1 MIVCSMRTLVVF
13 ILLAFGLQGQQTT
26 VNGQQTSCTVPEP
39 VEGTTLGASTSSAT
53 AYPQTV
59 DGYPMPVDYYEN
71 QIRLADSLYKN
82 YLPQYN
88 FDEVKAAMEFFDSIR
103 NEKLA
108 IRNYGRRKAIPNSTF
123 LIPNYQCAKAH
134 YYHAVGLTERDDIV
148 GACEHYLTALETME
162 ELMSND
168 EGLKA
173 KGKKSVDNPEDYEK
187 IRFLA
192 LTYNRLG
199 RLFFNE
205 GYCDLAILKYRKA
218 LEYIE
223 YLGNNK
229 YKANILKELGNVY
242 QLNGESDSALYYY
255 NSSLKANPDLTNKLD
270 LEKNIAQILFDKGEK
285 DSAYIIVENNLG
297 KIENTN
303 MMGSYYNVLGKM
315 YIDDKEYDSAIYY
328 ITKSINSNISYIK
341 INSAIKLSAIYDSIG
356 DYEKKAYYDDIVS
369 KISIKDINKNV
380 ERSM

>member
-1 MIVCSMRTLVVF
+1 MKHLLFF
-13 ILLAFGLQGQQTT
+13 ILLVAFGCQRTT
-26 VNGQQTSCTVPEP
+26 VNGQQNLCKVPEP

-134 YYHAVGLTERDDIV
+134 YYHALGLTERDDIV

-223 YLGNNK
+223 YLGNNE

-285 DSAYIIVENNLG
+285 DSAYIIVKNNLG

>member
-1 MIVCSMRTLVVF
+1 
-13 ILLAFGLQGQQTT
+13 
-26 VNGQQTSCTVPEP
+26 
-39 VEGTTLGASTSSAT
+39 
-53 AYPQTV
+53 
-59 DGYPMPVDYYEN
+59 
-71 QIRLADSLYKN
+71 
-82 YLPQYN
+82 
-88 FDEVKAAMEFFDSIR
+88 
-103 NEKLA
+103 
-108 IRNYGRRKAIPNSTF
+108 
-123 LIPNYQCAKAH
+123 
-134 YYHAVGLTERDDIV
+134 
-148 GACEHYLTALETME
+148 
-162 ELMSND
+162 MSND

-223 YLGNNK
+223 YLGNNE

-285 DSAYIIVENNLG
+285 DSAYIIVKNNLG